1 MSEICAE
8 PYGSISFQ
16 PLQSENPSKRRWH
29 QTDHQGPEK
38 SLSDEGVHELGVKLQ
53 KGEED
58 RIPEVKD
65 KMS

>member
-1 MSEICAE
+1 MGAYPFNLCNQRIL
-8 PYGSISFQ
+8 PRGDDT
-16 PLQSENPSKRRWH
+16 
-29 QTDHQGPEK
+29 QTYHQGPEK

-58 RIPEVKD
+58 RIPDVKD